1 MKNTM
6 KAIAA
11 LIISA
16 TMISITACGNTD
28 NTSSAPPKATT
39 TASSTEAS
47 ATTTTEAT
55 LTSQCEE
62 TTFSATTTG
71 TSASTKSTSSSKSST
86 APKNTAKANSS
97 KASNG
102 GTVNNGGQSYS
113 GNTTNN
119 GNGNYNYQPAETQA
133 PQTEHQTE
141 RQTERQTTTTR
152 QTTTAK
158 KTQAPKPKPT
168 TTTTAKPKFKL
179 TQNDIDR
186 LCRELNAYSRTQ
198 SWDFISSIYE
208 ECGYSSIEECYE
220 TLERNTNLED
230 NSWGTPDTVS
240 PDTYSS
246 YDELYR
252 KVKGHL
258 DDLYNVIGRDSSH
271 ITLYQEWH
279 GDGSAINSGGKPA
292 WEIYLTY

>member
-168 TTTTAKPKFKL
+168 TTTTAKPKVNL
-179 TQNDIDR
+179 TQSDIDR
-186 LCRELNAYSRTQ
+186 LQKELQAYSNELARPRVEK
-198 SWDFISSIYE
+198 IYTNG
-208 ECGYSSIEECYE
+208 GYSSADEYMADLADVNLNTASWTSGDNIYAHEKYNDVLQNLKEEIQDEYNFYSEEYLHQSVIIIQAGTDYYGHSCW
-220 TLERNTNLED
+220 NT
-230 NSWGTPDTVS
+230 
-240 PDTYSS
+240 
-246 YDELYR
+246 
-252 KVKGHL
+252 
-258 DDLYNVIGRDSSH
+258 
-271 ITLYQEWH
+271 
-279 GDGSAINSGGKPA
+279 
-292 WEIYLTY
+292 YLLRA

>member
-55 LTSQCEE
+55 LTSQSEE
-62 TTFSATTTG
+62 TTSLSATTTG

-168 TTTTAKPKFKL
+168 TTTTAKPKVNL
-179 TQNDIDR
+179 TQSDIDR
-186 LCRELNAYSRTQ
+186 LQKELQAYSNELARPRVEK
-198 SWDFISSIYE
+198 IYTNG
-208 ECGYSSIEECYE
+208 GYSSADEYMADLADVNLNTASWTSGDNIYAHEKYNDVLQNLKEEIQDEYNFYSEEYLHQSVIIIQAGTDYYGHSCW
-220 TLERNTNLED
+220 NT
-230 NSWGTPDTVS
+230 
-240 PDTYSS
+240 
-246 YDELYR
+246 
-252 KVKGHL
+252 
-258 DDLYNVIGRDSSH
+258 
-271 ITLYQEWH
+271 
-279 GDGSAINSGGKPA
+279 
-292 WEIYLTY
+292 YLLRA

>member
-168 TTTTAKPKFKL
+168 TTTTAKPKVNL
-179 TQNDIDR
+179 TQSDIDR
-186 LCRELNAYSRTQ
+186 LQKELQAYSNELARPRVEK
-198 SWDFISSIYE
+198 IYAE
-208 ECGYSSIEECYE
+208 FGYSSVDEFLADTADI
-220 TLERNTNLED
+220 NLDTASWVSSD
-230 NSWGTPDTVS
+230 NL
-240 PDTYSS
+240 YS
-246 YDELYR
+246 YDEYNEVLER
-252 KVKGHL
+252 MKSDIKGEYDFYDEHNL
-258 DDLYNVIGRDSSH
+258 TQSIIIIQAGTDYYGHSCWN
-271 ITLYQEWH
+271 T
-279 GDGSAINSGGKPA
+279 
-292 WEIYLTY
+292 YLLRA

>member
-141 RQTERQTTTTR
+141 RQTERQTTTT
-152 QTTTAK
+152 AK

>member
-1 MKNTM
+1 MKNTI

-55 LTSQCEE
+55 LTSQSEE
-62 TTFSATTTG
+62 TTSLSATTTG

-119 GNGNYNYQPAETQA
+119 GNGNNYQPAETQA
-133 PQTEHQTE
+133 PQTE
-141 RQTERQTTTTR
+141 RQTERQTTTKR
-152 QTTTAK
+152 QTTTTAK

-168 TTTTAKPKFKL
+168 TTTTAKPKANL
-179 TQNDIDR
+179 TQSDIDR
-186 LCRELNAYSRTQ
+186 LQKELQAYSNELARPRVEK
-198 SWDFISSIYE
+198 IYTNG
-208 ECGYSSIEECYE
+208 GYSSADEYMADLADVNLNTASWTSGDNIYAHEKYNDVLQSLKEEIQDEYNFYSEEYLHQSVIIIQAGTDYYGHSCW
-220 TLERNTNLED
+220 NT
-230 NSWGTPDTVS
+230 
-240 PDTYSS
+240 
-246 YDELYR
+246 
-252 KVKGHL
+252 
-258 DDLYNVIGRDSSH
+258 
-271 ITLYQEWH
+271 
-279 GDGSAINSGGKPA
+279 
-292 WEIYLTY
+292 YLLRA

>member
-55 LTSQCEE
+55 LTSQSEE
-62 TTFSATTTG
+62 TTSLSATTTG

-119 GNGNYNYQPAETQA
+119 GNGNNYQPAETQA
-133 PQTEHQTE
+133 PQTE
-141 RQTERQTTTTR
+141 RQTERQTTTKR
-152 QTTTAK
+152 QTTTTAK

-168 TTTTAKPKFKL
+168 TTTKAKPKANL
-179 TQNDIDR
+179 TQSDIDR
-186 LCRELNAYSRTQ
+186 LQKELQAYSNELARPRVEK
-198 SWDFISSIYE
+198 IYAQF
-208 ECGYSSIEECYE
+208 GYSSVDEFLADTADINLDTASWMTGDNVYAHEKYADVLQSLKEEIQDE
-220 TLERNTNLED
+220 
-230 NSWGTPDTVS
+230 
-240 PDTYSS
+240 YSY
-246 YDELYR
+246 YDEHNLTQSIIIIQAGTDYY
-252 KVKGHL
+252 GHSCW
-258 DDLYNVIGRDSSH
+258 N
-271 ITLYQEWH
+271 T
-279 GDGSAINSGGKPA
+279 
-292 WEIYLTY
+292 YLLRA

>member
-55 LTSQCEE
+55 LTSQSEE
-62 TTFSATTTG
+62 TTSLSATTTG

-119 GNGNYNYQPAETQA
+119 GNGNNYQPAEMQA
-133 PQTEHQTE
+133 PQTE
-141 RQTERQTTTTR
+141 RQTERQTTTKR
-152 QTTTAK
+152 QTTTTAK

-168 TTTTAKPKFKL
+168 TTTTAKPKANL
-179 TQNDIDR
+179 TQSDIDR
-186 LCRELNAYSRTQ
+186 LQKELQAYSNELARPRVEK
-198 SWDFISSIYE
+198 IYAQF
-208 ECGYSSIEECYE
+208 GYSSVDEFLADTADINLDTASWMTGDNVYAHEKYADVLQSLKEEIQDE
-220 TLERNTNLED
+220 
-230 NSWGTPDTVS
+230 
-240 PDTYSS
+240 YSY
-246 YDELYR
+246 YDEHNLTQSIIIIQAGTDYY
-252 KVKGHL
+252 GHSCW
-258 DDLYNVIGRDSSH
+258 N
-271 ITLYQEWH
+271 T
-279 GDGSAINSGGKPA
+279 
-292 WEIYLTY
+292 YLLRA

>member
-28 NTSSAPPKATT
+28 TTSSAPPKATT

-55 LTSQCEE
+55 LTSQSEE
-62 TTFSATTTG
+62 TTSLSATTTG

-102 GTVNNGGQSYS
+102 GTVNNNNQSYS
-113 GNTTNN
+113 HSTSNN
-119 GNGNYNYQPAETQA
+119 GSGNNSYSNDNNNSYQPQ
-133 PQTEHQTE
+133 QTE
-141 RQTERQTTTTR
+141 RQTERQT
-152 QTTTAK
+152 TTTAK

-168 TTTTAKPKFKL
+168 TTTTAKPKVNL
-179 TQNDIDR
+179 TQSDIDR
-186 LCRELNAYSRTQ
+186 LQKELQAYSNELARPRVEK
-198 SWDFISSIYE
+198 IYTNG
-208 ECGYSSIEECYE
+208 GYSSADEYMADLADVNLNTASWTSGDNIYAHEKYNDVLQSLKEEIQDEYNFYSEEYLHQSVIIIQAGTDYYGHSCW
-220 TLERNTNLED
+220 NT
-230 NSWGTPDTVS
+230 
-240 PDTYSS
+240 
-246 YDELYR
+246 
-252 KVKGHL
+252 
-258 DDLYNVIGRDSSH
+258 
-271 ITLYQEWH
+271 
-279 GDGSAINSGGKPA
+279 
-292 WEIYLTY
+292 YLLRA

>member
-55 LTSQCEE
+55 LTSQSEE
-62 TTFSATTTG
+62 TTSLSATTTG

-119 GNGNYNYQPAETQA
+119 GNGNNYQPAETQA
-133 PQTEHQTE
+133 PQTE
-141 RQTERQTTTTR
+141 RQTERQTTTKR
-152 QTTTAK
+152 QTTTTAK

-186 LCRELNAYSRTQ
+186 LKRELQAYSNDIARPRFQ
-198 SWDFISSIYE
+198 NNYSEF
-208 ECGYSSIEECYE
+208 GYSSVDE
-220 TLERNTNLED
+220 LLADVGWMNLD
-230 NSWGTPDTVS
+230 NSSWGTPDTVS

-252 KVKGHL
+252 KVKGHV
-258 DDLYNVIGRDSSH
+258 DDLYTVIPKDAQ
-271 ITLYQEWH
+271 IVIYTEWH
-279 GDGSAINSGGKPA
+279 GDGSAINSDGKPA
-292 WEIYLTY
+292 WEIYLIY

>member
-55 LTSQCEE
+55 LTSQSEE
-62 TTFSATTTG
+62 TTSLSATTTG

-119 GNGNYNYQPAETQA
+119 GNGNNYQPAETQA
-133 PQTEHQTE
+133 PQTE
-141 RQTERQTTTTR
+141 RQTERQTTTKR
-152 QTTTAK
+152 QTTTTAK

-168 TTTTAKPKFKL
+168 TTTTAKPKVNL
-179 TQNDIDR
+179 TQSDIDR
-186 LCRELNAYSRTQ
+186 LQKELQAYSNELARPRVEK
-198 SWDFISSIYE
+198 IYAQF
-208 ECGYSSIEECYE
+208 GYSSVDEFLADTADINLDTASWMTGDNVYAHEKYADVLQSLKEEIQDE
-220 TLERNTNLED
+220 
-230 NSWGTPDTVS
+230 
-240 PDTYSS
+240 YSY
-246 YDELYR
+246 YDEHNLTQSIIIIQAGTDYY
-252 KVKGHL
+252 GHSCW
-258 DDLYNVIGRDSSH
+258 N
-271 ITLYQEWH
+271 T
-279 GDGSAINSGGKPA
+279 
-292 WEIYLTY
+292 YLLRA

>member
-55 LTSQCEE
+55 LTSQSEE
-62 TTFSATTTG
+62 TTSLSATTTG

-119 GNGNYNYQPAETQA
+119 GNGNNYQPAETQA
-133 PQTEHQTE
+133 PQTE
-141 RQTERQTTTTR
+141 RQTERQTTTKR
-152 QTTTAK
+152 QTTTTAK

-168 TTTTAKPKFKL
+168 TTTTAKPKANL
-179 TQNDIDR
+179 TQSDIDR
-186 LCRELNAYSRTQ
+186 LQKELQAYSNELARPRVEK
-198 SWDFISSIYE
+198 IYAQF
-208 ECGYSSIEECYE
+208 GYSSVDEFLADTADINLDTASWMTGDNVYAHEKYADVLQSLKEEIQDE
-220 TLERNTNLED
+220 
-230 NSWGTPDTVS
+230 
-240 PDTYSS
+240 YSY
-246 YDELYR
+246 YDEHNLTQSIIIIQAGTDYY
-252 KVKGHL
+252 GHSCW
-258 DDLYNVIGRDSSH
+258 N
-271 ITLYQEWH
+271 T
-279 GDGSAINSGGKPA
+279 
-292 WEIYLTY
+292 YLLRA

>member
-39 TASSTEAS
+39 TAS

-55 LTSQCEE
+55 LTSQSEE
-62 TTFSATTTG
+62 TTSLSATTTG

-86 APKNTAKANSS
+86 TPKNTAKTNSS

-113 GNTTNN
+113 HSTANN
-119 GNGNYNYQPAETQA
+119 GSGNNSYSNDNNNSYQPQ
-133 PQTEHQTE
+133 QTE
-141 RQTERQTTTTR
+141 RQTEKQTERQT
-152 QTTTAK
+152 QKQSTTTAK

-168 TTTTAKPKFKL
+168 TTTTAKPKVNL
-179 TQNDIDR
+179 TQSDVDR
-186 LCRELNAYSRTQ
+186 LQKELQAYSNELARPRVEK
-198 SWDFISSIYE
+198 IYTNG
-208 ECGYSSIEECYE
+208 GYSSADEYMADLADVNLNTASWTSGDNIYAHEKYNDVLQSLKEEIQDEYNFYSEEYLHQSVIIIQAGTDYYGHSCW
-220 TLERNTNLED
+220 NT
-230 NSWGTPDTVS
+230 
-240 PDTYSS
+240 
-246 YDELYR
+246 
-252 KVKGHL
+252 
-258 DDLYNVIGRDSSH
+258 
-271 ITLYQEWH
+271 
-279 GDGSAINSGGKPA
+279 
-292 WEIYLTY
+292 YLLRA

>member
-28 NTSSAPPKATT
+28 TTSSAPPKATT

-168 TTTTAKPKFKL
+168 TTTTAKPKVNL
-179 TQNDIDR
+179 TQSDIDR
-186 LCRELNAYSRTQ
+186 LQKELQAYSNELARPRVEK
-198 SWDFISSIYE
+198 IYTNG
-208 ECGYSSIEECYE
+208 GYSSADEYMADLADVNLNTASWTSGDNIYAHEKYNDVLQNLKEEIQDEYNFYSEEYLHQSVIIIQAGTDYYGHSCW
-220 TLERNTNLED
+220 NT
-230 NSWGTPDTVS
+230 
-240 PDTYSS
+240 
-246 YDELYR
+246 
-252 KVKGHL
+252 
-258 DDLYNVIGRDSSH
+258 
-271 ITLYQEWH
+271 
-279 GDGSAINSGGKPA
+279 
-292 WEIYLTY
+292 YLLRA